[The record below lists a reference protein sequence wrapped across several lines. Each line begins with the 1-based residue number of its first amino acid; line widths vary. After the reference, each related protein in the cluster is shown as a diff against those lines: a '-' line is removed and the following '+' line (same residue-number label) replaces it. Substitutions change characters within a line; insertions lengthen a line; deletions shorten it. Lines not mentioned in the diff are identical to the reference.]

1 MTVREWFR
9 MCRGEQWNKPLH
21 PITMY
26 FVTGDAQQ
34 PFTPPI
40 TIFDE
45 KDLWDFCVD
54 DKVTAV
60 MFEDALQRCRRR
72 HVTFQD
78 LMFGVSK

>member
-9 MCRGEQWNKPLH
+9 VMRSDRWPVSQTPV
-21 PITMY
+21 TFY
-26 FVTGDAQQ
+26 FATGDSQR
-34 PFTPPI
+34 PFTPAI

-54 DKVTAV
+54 DRVTAV
-60 MFEDALQRCRRR
+60 MFEDAIQRCRRR

-78 LMFGVSK
+78 LMFGVPR